1 MGGCGCKKKKVSQ
14 VQEPST
20 INTTSVQTNTQQTVT
35 EEDKTKIV
43 NEIIKKLK
51 SS

>member
-1 MGGCGCKKKKVSQ
+1 MACGCKKKKQNQ